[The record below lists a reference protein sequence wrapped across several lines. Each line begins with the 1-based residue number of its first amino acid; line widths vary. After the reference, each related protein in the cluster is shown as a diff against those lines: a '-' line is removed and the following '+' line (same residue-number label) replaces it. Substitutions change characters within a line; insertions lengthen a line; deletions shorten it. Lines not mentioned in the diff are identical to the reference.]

1 MSKLRKI
8 LFIINPISGI
18 GKKETIP
25 ALIDEVLTGLFE
37 TEIVYTQ
44 APKHA
49 TELSKEAAQKGYYAV
64 FAVGGDGSVN
74 EVAQGLIGSKTRLG
88 IVPVG
93 SGNGLARHLKIPLN
107 PEKAIQTLVSGNY
120 VVLDAGQINNHFF
133 VGTAGIAFDAKIAER
148 FWKLKK
154 RGLVNYIKT
163 ILNEFK
169 QYQAP
174 TFTISEIDQESYQTK
189 AFILSVANASQY
201 GNQAIIAP
209 GAHAGDGYLELCTID
224 SFPTWKSP
232 LVAFR
237 MLTGTLNG
245 AKYYQ
250 RKIVTSVSITGDFN
264 WFHADGEPFECDGEV
279 NIKVIPES
287 LVVLAPQFH

>member
-1 MSKLRKI
+1 MNKLRKI

-25 ALIDEVLTGLFE
+25 ALVKEILDGLFE
-37 TEIVYTQ
+37 TEIVYTK

-49 TELSKEAAQKGYYAV
+49 TTLSKEAAEKGYYAV

-74 EVAQGLIGSKTRLG
+74 EVAQGLINTKTRLG
-88 IVPVG
+88 IIPVG

-120 VVLDAGQINNHFF
+120 VVLDAGKINNHFF
-133 VGTAGIAFDAKIAER
+133 VGTAGVGFDAKIAER

-154 RGLVNYIKT
+154 RGLINYIKT

-169 QYQAP
+169 LYTAP
-174 TFTISEIDQESYQTK
+174 TLTISEKDQQTYNTK

-209 GAHAGDGYLELCTID
+209 GAHAGDGYLELCTITP
-224 SFPTWKSP
+224 FPTWKSP
-232 LVAFR
+232 FVALR
-237 MLTGTLNG
+237 LLTGTLNG

-250 RKIVTSVSITGDFN
+250 RKIITSVRIKGNFD
-264 WFHADGEPFECDGEV
+264 WFHADGEPFKCDGKV
-279 NIKVIPES
+279 DIKVIPEG
-287 LVVLAPQFH
+287 LIVLAPQFH